1 MFLKFSGNKVI
12 GKYTPENNPEI
23 IVKLHSRGSLPFQLY
38 MQLNYNLK
46 ADLL

>member
-23 IVKLHSRGSLPFQLY
+23 IVKLHSRGSLPFQLFNKVVV
-38 MQLNYNLK
+38 L
-46 ADLL
+46 AEIE